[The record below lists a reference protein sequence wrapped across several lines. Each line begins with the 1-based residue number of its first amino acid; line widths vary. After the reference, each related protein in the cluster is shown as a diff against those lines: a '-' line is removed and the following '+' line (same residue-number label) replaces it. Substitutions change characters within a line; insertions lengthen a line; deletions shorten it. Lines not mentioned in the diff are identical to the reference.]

1 MGKGSIFIL
10 YVQGCFSFLF
20 QGAVCVEALDFEG
33 NFMGGEGGVYFGDVL
48 NKNTFLTDIVSVF
61 EFFKPFSSEQAPK
74 FTSAPFY
81 LSSVVMFYD
90 RKNNVSNFF

>member
-1 MGKGSIFIL
+1 MFK
-10 YVQGCFSFLF
+10 GCFSFSF

-61 EFFKPFSSEQAPK
+61 
-74 FTSAPFY
+74 
-81 LSSVVMFYD
+81 
-90 RKNNVSNFF
+90 

>member
-1 MGKGSIFIL
+1 MDVIRFHSCIFELCISTVHTPTCTGDAGPEQSL
-10 YVQGCFSFLF
+10 VLLSYMFKGCFSFSF

-61 EFFKPFSSEQAPK
+61 
-74 FTSAPFY
+74 
-81 LSSVVMFYD
+81 
-90 RKNNVSNFF
+90 